1 MTHPVTGAPSD
12 VGTGHE
18 ARDRSAIRGP
28 SRVREHAA
36 SRERIPTFV
45 LDEHEDIAHV
55 VASRIAALIRE
66 HDAAGRPIVLGLATG
81 STPIGV

>member
-28 SRVREHAA
+28 SFVREHTAA
-36 SRERIPTFV
+36 RERIPTFV
-45 LDEHEDIAHV
+45 LDEHEDAMDVFRHPYAYAAHRGLEFS
-55 VASRIAALIRE
+55 VASGEKELVAA
-66 HDAAGRPIVLGLATG
+66 
-81 STPIGV
+81 

>member
-1 MTHPVTGAPSD
+1 MTPSVTGAPKD
-12 VGTGHE
+12 VGTEIE
-18 ARDRSAIRGP
+18 ARDRSSIRGP
-28 SRVREHAA
+28 FRLGEHATA
-36 SRERIPTFV
+36 RERIRTFV

-66 HDAAGRPIVLGLATG
+66 HGAAGRPIVLGLATG